1 MIRPIVLRQHGIR
14 NGSGAMLARALGI
27 GHSSPRTPRR
37 SRRDRFVINWGVSE
51 ALNWTQRNLRITN
64 TNTAIS
70 NCVNK
75 LETLKILYRH
85 PEVQNIDFAVRE
97 HCGIVDNWLRE
108 DGKLVVRHTVTGHSG
123 QGIQIVRKGEE
134 IPQAPLYT
142 RYFKKSAEYRVH
154 VAFGKVIHIQQK
166 KRSREADRDNRDAN
180 LIRTNG
186 NGWAFCITD
195 LDCDSRNYRESI
207 STLALNAAKAVYVEH
222 GAVDILTRHKE
233 DGSVTSVVCEINSAP
248 ALRNP
253 STCLAWVTA
262 FKAKFAELGI
272 VAL

>member
-14 NGSGAMLARALGI
+14 NGSGATLARALGI
-27 GHSSPRTPRR
+27 WHSSPRTPRR

-64 TNTAIS
+64 TNIGIG

-75 LETLKILYRH
+75 LLTLRALSAANVPAIAGTSER
-85 PEVQNIDFAVRE
+85 NIAQQ
-97 HCGIVDNWLRE
+97 WLDS
-108 DGKLVVRHTVTGHSG
+108 DGKVVVRRILGGHSG
-123 QGIQIVRKGEE
+123 AGIEIPRKGAE
-134 IPQAPLYT
+134 IPHAPLYT

-207 STLALNAAKAVYVEH
+207 STLALNAAKAVSIEH